1 MKFDIQTVYAIIL
14 SISAILL
21 IVSVLKKRERFEY
34 APEEIGNAVLKEFLE
49 ETEAAWASQAQYP
62 KLIADGYP
70 IIGPGAIEDMNAA
83 VVAKNRLEKE
93 TQKQMQTLGLP
104 YPQVYTVNPAYNK

>member
-34 APEEIGNAVLKEFLE
+34 APEEIGNAVL
-49 ETEAAWASQAQYP
+49 
-62 KLIADGYP
+62 
-70 IIGPGAIEDMNAA
+70 
-83 VVAKNRLEKE
+83 
-93 TQKQMQTLGLP
+93 
-104 YPQVYTVNPAYNK
+104 